1 MRKVSIYLKVQAQY
15 ALAELFL
22 QQLVAILEAF
32 IANTPQERLGLANL
46 AFADALIEMAS
57 TCWSQG
63 KYNEAEKLYQHGLAI
78 LTSMEVP
85 QDEKDTFNHLHIK
98 CLWHLGS
105 IYTVRGWHT
114 KAESLLEQAVDFIQN
129 VIDAKSDDYPTLLL
143 NLAGIYVDQ
152 GKFKEAQTLYKKL
165 IRKAKRTYG
174 SNSYLVAMLSGRL
187 ARLYLDLDQRRNYTE
202 AETLL
207 QQALLFT
214 TQDQPEHPHATSIY
228 HDLGDLYLKQEKF
241 VQAEE
246 MYYQALSIDQKIF
259 GNAHLVV
266 ASDLGQLATLNY
278 EQNRFDEALSLRKEE
293 MSILQKMWGEQHLD
307 VAA

>member
-1 MRKVSIYLKVQAQY
+1 
-15 ALAELFL
+15 
-22 QQLVAILEAF
+22 
-32 IANTPQERLGLANL
+32 
-46 AFADALIEMAS
+46 
-57 TCWSQG
+57 
-63 KYNEAEKLYQHGLAI
+63 
-78 LTSMEVP
+78 
-85 QDEKDTFNHLHIK
+85 
-98 CLWHLGS
+98 
-105 IYTVRGWHT
+105 
-114 KAESLLEQAVDFIQN
+114 
-129 VIDAKSDDYPTLLL
+129 
-143 NLAGIYVDQ
+143 
-152 GKFKEAQTLYKKL
+152 
-165 IRKAKRTYG
+165 
-174 SNSYLVAMLSGRL
+174 MLSGRL

-307 VAA
+307 VAACFYLIGESHHLRALQILSLDKPDTISTDALGHFEEADKQYTKALEIAEVVGEKDTAELARDSLEALYQDRSNYFEES